1 MLVPPPLTLSMTLI
15 MPIPSS
21 PPVVPLD
28 DTDRQTA
35 LQFAQQQPT
44 PAKARQVYRNTLA
57 VLTVKHCLDQLE
69 IPTTLADSDCWNPF
83 SRLAA
88 DVADLPVPGLGSLE
102 CRPVSPEESCCCVPV
117 ESRVNRIG
125 YLVVQLAPPYWE
137 AAVLGFSPQTI
148 DENLSLKQLQPLEAL
163 LIHLEFLNRRA
174 LGDSQSATPEAHCL
188 SQWLTQA
195 ADAGDGIRSAGQ
207 HLWQTV
213 ALGQPSALAFRS
225 LQNLSLDTPG
235 GLQKMVEQL
244 VASQPDSERSLAVP
258 LTANPDVEAA
268 LVHLLQ
274 TTTEEETR
282 WKAAELLWT
291 IAPGHPAT
299 GVRRVLDLGLLLAG
313 HALALMV
320 AVLQTDDRRLS
331 ILARVYPLTNPA
343 HLPPKLQ
350 LAVLD
355 TDGRLGLETQSR
367 ERDNYIQL
375 KLRGELG
382 EGFSL
387 QLQLGTDRLVEHF
400 VI

>member
-1 MLVPPPLTLSMTLI
+1 

-21 PPVVPLD
+21 TPIVPLD

-35 LQFAQQQPT
+35 LQFAQQQPS
-44 PAKARQVYRNTLA
+44 PEKARQVYRNTLA

-69 IPTTLADSDCWNPF
+69 IPTTLAESDCWNPF

-88 DVADLPVPGLGSLE
+88 DVADLPLPGLGSLE
-102 CRPVSPEESCCCVPV
+102 CRPVSPEESCCCVPM
-117 ESRVNRIG
+117 ESRVDRIG

-137 AAVLGFSPQTI
+137 AAVLGFSPQAI
-148 DENLSLKQLQPLEAL
+148 DENLCLKQLQPLEAL
-163 LIHLEFLNRRA
+163 LIHLEFLNHQQS
-174 LGDSQSATPEAHCL
+174 LSGSQPATPGANCLRANCL

-195 ADAGDGIRSAGQ
+195 ADAGEAIRSSGQ
-207 HLWQTV
+207 RLWQTV
-213 ALGQPSALAFRS
+213 TLGQSPALGFRS
-225 LQNLSLDTPG
+225 LQDLSLDTP

-244 VASQPDSERSLAVP
+244 VASQPESERSPAF
-258 LTANPDVEAA
+258 LTANANVEAA
-268 LVHLLQ
+268 LVQLLQ
-274 TTTEEETR
+274 TTTDEETR

-313 HALALMV
+313 HSLALMV

-331 ILARVYPLTNPA
+331 ILARAYPITNQG

-387 QLQLGTDRLVEHF
+387 QLQLGNDRLVEHF